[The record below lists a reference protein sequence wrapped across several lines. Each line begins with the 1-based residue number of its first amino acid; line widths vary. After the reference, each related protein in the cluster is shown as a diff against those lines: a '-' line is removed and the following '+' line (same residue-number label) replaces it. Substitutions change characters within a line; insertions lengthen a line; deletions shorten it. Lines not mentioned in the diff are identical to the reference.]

1 MYKVYINYFKR
12 NNQLVTTE
20 ELMFTVPSING
31 FPIQKPIVK
40 ASEDSAENFSFTMDY
55 NSPFYDALLQ
65 FKTRIRV
72 VYDGPNGTDSA
83 DSDTIFYGKVL
94 NVGTQTVYNTKN
106 VTCAGYY
113 AFFNDTYYEGKQE
126 TSRAKITV
134 S

>member
-12 NNQLVTTE
+12 NNQLVATE
-20 ELMFTVPSING
+20 ELMLTVPSING

-55 NSPFYDALLQ
+55 NSPYYDALLQ

-83 DSDTIFYGKVL
+83 DSDTIL
-94 NVGTQTVYNTKN
+94 W
-106 VTCAGYY
+106 
-113 AFFNDTYYEGKQE
+113 
-126 TSRAKITV
+126 
-134 S
+134 